1 MNATGVRPPAVAGS
15 FYPADARSLA
25 ALVDEQ
31 LAAVQHRTPATGS
44 PAGIIVPHAGYVY
57 SGPVAASAYALLRG
71 RRRAVSRVVIAGPS
85 HRVPLRGVAVPRSST
100 FLTPLGPVPVDE
112 QLRAI
117 AREHPEVSVDDR
129 PHAAEHSLEV
139 QLPFLQTVLGP
150 EGWSALPLV
159 VGHAEPAAI
168 AAVLDALWDDETLLV
183 LSTDLSHYEPYERAQ
198 VHDARTAA
206 AVVRKDLHAIGPYD
220 ACGAYPLAGLLG
232 LAGRRGLDVALLD
245 LRNSG
250 DTAGPRDRV
259 VGYGAFAVGWS

>member
-1 MNATGVRPPAVAGS
+1 MNTTDVRRPAVAGS
-15 FYPADARSLA
+15 FYPADAEALA

-31 LAAVQHRTPATGS
+31 LAAVQHPTPSAEP
-44 PAGIIVPHAGYVY
+44 PAGVIVPHAGYVY

-71 RRRAVSRVVIAGPS
+71 RRRAINRVVIAGPS
-85 HRVPLRGVAVPRSST
+85 HRVPLRGMAVPRVST

-112 QLRAI
+112 HLRAI
-117 AREHPEVSVDDR
+117 AREHPEVRVDDR

-139 QLPFLQTVLGP
+139 QLPFLQMVLGP

-159 VGHAEPAAI
+159 VGHAEPRVI
-168 AAVLDALWDDETLLV
+168 ADVLDVLWDRDTLLV

-206 AVVRKDLHAIGPYD
+206 AVVRKDLDVIGPYD
-220 ACGAYPLAGLLG
+220 ACGAYPLTGLLE
-232 LAGRRGLDVALLD
+232 LAGRRGLDVTLLD

-259 VGYGAFAVGWS
+259 VGYGAFALR